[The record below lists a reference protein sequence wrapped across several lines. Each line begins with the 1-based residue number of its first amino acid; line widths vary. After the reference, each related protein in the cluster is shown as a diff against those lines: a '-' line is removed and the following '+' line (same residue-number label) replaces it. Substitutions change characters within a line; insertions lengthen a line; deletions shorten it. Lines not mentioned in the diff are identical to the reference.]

1 MLNNY
6 EGDSTEQV
14 AASIGQ
20 NESRTVSTPSVTEG
34 DELDLSFVP
43 TPARVALYDDL
54 KSAPRI
60 TEVAPGET
68 AQYIETLTNIIY
80 EQAKMA
86 GGTISYTVIREV
98 TENFIHAYFREV
110 IVSILDN
117 GNTIRFADQG
127 PGIAEAEKA
136 QLPGFTSAIEPMKH
150 YIRGVGS
157 GLPIVRDYLDAMEGT
172 ITIEDNISNG
182 AVVTISK
189 ALTQRSGTAVPT
201 DAPSRTQDTRARY
214 QDYEQAQVNMA
225 LSPLSA
231 RERTMLVILYK
242 EGPLGVTALA
252 QLGEAPASSTHV
264 ILKKLEEAGLIET
277 IAGKKRALTPLGHSC
292 AESLALQ

>member
-1 MLNNY
+1 MTQ
-6 EGDSTEQV
+6 SVEQRHSE
-14 AASIGQ
+14 AASPFL
-20 NESRTVSTPSVTEG
+20 S
-34 DELDLSFVP
+34 DADFDFSFVP
-43 TPARVALYDDL
+43 NPARVALYDDM

-60 TEVAPGET
+60 TEVAPNET
-68 AQYIETLTNIIY
+68 TQYIETLTSIIY

-86 GGTISYTVIREV
+86 GGAIPYTVIREV

-110 IVSILDN
+110 IVSILDD

-157 GLPIVRDYLDAMEGT
+157 GLPIVKDYLDTSEGT
-172 ITIEDNISNG
+172 ITIENNISTG

-189 ALTQRSGTAVPT
+189 IIPQKTKAAIPADNL
-201 DAPSRTQDTRARY
+201 TRAQDMRSKY

-225 LSPLSA
+225 IAPLST

-252 QLGEAPASSTHV
+252 QLSEAPASSTHV

-277 IAGKKRALTPLGHSC
+277 IVGKKRALTPLGHSC
-292 AESLALQ
+292 AEALAL

>member
-1 MLNNY
+1 MNCY
-6 EGDSTEQV
+6 EGDDTEHV
-14 AASIGQ
+14 AANNVQS
-20 NESRTVSTPSVTEG
+20 EPRTVSAPSITEG
-34 DELDLSFVP
+34 VGFDFSFVP
-43 TPARVALYDDL
+43 NPARVAFYDDL

-60 TEVAPGET
+60 TEVAPDET
-68 AQYIETLTNIIY
+68 GQYIETLTNIIY
-80 EQAKMA
+80 EQAKAA

-110 IVSILDN
+110 IVSILDG

-127 PGIAEAEKA
+127 PGIVETEKA
-136 QLPGFTSAIEPMKH
+136 QLPGFTSAIEPMKR

-157 GLPIVRDYLDAMEGT
+157 GLPIVRDYLDATEGT

-189 ALTQRSGTAVPT
+189 VLPQKDEIVAPTGTS
-201 DAPSRTQDTRARY
+201 SRTNDTRTRY

-225 LSPLSA
+225 IAPLSA
-231 RERTMLVILYK
+231 RERTMLIILYK
-242 EGPLGVTALA
+242 EGPLGVTGLA
-252 QLGEAPASSTHV
+252 QLSEAPASSTHV

-277 IAGKKRALTPLGHSC
+277 ITGKKRALTPLGHSC
-292 AESLALQ
+292 AETLAL